1 MLSCDEAR
9 ALLALHADTE
19 INDAALHDHL
29 ARCPACTAYYRRNRV
44 IDRTLREEL
53 RWEVPSVLTA
63 QLMAIALQSAAFST
77 APRPRRW
84 YVVTVYTL
92 TAMVLA
98 VSLAVAWTFGGSLVM
113 QIGLNDAL
121 AWVFDTPAQWL
132 AQVMPMQTGSQW
144 VLEFALRVRDQLLWL
159 LLAAILWAIL
169 DRSPRSALVQTE

>member
-9 ALLALHADTE
+9 ALLVLHAEAE
-19 INDAALHDHL
+19 INDAALREHL
-29 ARCPACTAYYRRNRV
+29 VRCPACAAYSRRNHV

-63 QLMAIALQSAAFST
+63 QLMAIALQSAACSA

-84 YVVTVYTL
+84 YLVAVYIL

-98 VSLAVAWTFGGSLVM
+98 VSLAVAWTVGGSLVM
-113 QIGLNDAL
+113 QIGLDDAL
-121 AWVFDTPAQWL
+121 AWAFDIPAQWL
-132 AQVMPMQTGSQW
+132 AQVIPLQPGSQW
-144 VLEFALRVRDQLLWL
+144 VIEFAWRIRDQLLWL

-169 DRSPRSALVQTE
+169 DRSPRSALAQTE